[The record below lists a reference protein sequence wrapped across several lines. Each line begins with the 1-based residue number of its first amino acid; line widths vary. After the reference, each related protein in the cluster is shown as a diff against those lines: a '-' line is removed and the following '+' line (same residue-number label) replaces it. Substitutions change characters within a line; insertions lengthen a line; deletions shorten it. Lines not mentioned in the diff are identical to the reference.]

1 MLKEIHLPVQS
12 GSSKI
17 LRAMNR
23 GYTREKYLGII
34 DEIKQKIPNIKLST
48 DIIVGFPN
56 ESEED
61 FQETIT
67 LLKYVQYDNVFAFM
81 YSPRA
86 GTPAAKM
93 AGQIDQK
100 IKNLRVNEVLACA
113 KEFKKKEVEN
123 VTNQRKN
130 IKNDGAIS
138 PN

>member
-1 MLKEIHLPVQS
+1 MV
-12 GSSKI
+12 
-17 LRAMNR
+17 R
-23 GYTREKYLGII
+23 REKKYEPQATFTSKDVNTSNRYRDWNLLEYWFRGV
-34 DEIKQKIPNIKLST
+34 ETYELIKS
-48 DIIVGFPN
+48 VR
-56 ESEED
+56 
-61 FQETIT
+61 
-67 LLKYVQYDNVFAFM
+67 YDGVFAFM